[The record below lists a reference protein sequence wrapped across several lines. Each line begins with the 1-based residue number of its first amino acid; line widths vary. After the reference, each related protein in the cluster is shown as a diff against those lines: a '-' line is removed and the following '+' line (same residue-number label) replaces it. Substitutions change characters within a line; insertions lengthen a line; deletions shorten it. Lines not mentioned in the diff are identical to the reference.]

1 MLVEIAIGDAYGAGF
16 EYADPV
22 PGRPNDLSRYWPH
35 PRHGIAPGCYT
46 DDTQMSLAV
55 AETLIEHGAGAS
67 AFQFT
72 EKFVLAFQRDPREGY
87 ASRFWE
93 LLKTVRDATDF
104 AQRIQ
109 PQSEKSGA
117 AMRACPIGLLPDVTS
132 VLAVAGRQARIT
144 HDTEGGVRSAQ
155 AVALMVHCFA
165 YRRAPKAGLGQF
177 LNAHIAGDWTLPHQ
191 GKVGASGMTAA
202 RAAITA
208 LMAESSLT
216 GLLRRCVDYTG
227 DVDTVAAV
235 ALGAASLSSEYVQD
249 LPEHLIAGLEGGAWG
264 LDYLR
269 ALDTK
274 LAATL
279 IQARPSSSPGS

>member
-1 MLVEIAIGDAYGAGF
+1 
-16 EYADPV
+16 
-22 PGRPNDLSRYWPH
+22 
-35 PRHGIAPGCYT
+35 
-46 DDTQMSLAV
+46 MSLAV
-55 AETLIEHGAGAS
+55 AEALIEHGAGAS
-67 AFQFT
+67 AFQFI

-93 LLKTVRDATDF
+93 LLKTVQDAADF

-117 AMRACPIGLLPDVTS
+117 AMRACPIGLLPDVPS
-132 VLAVAGRQARIT
+132 VLAVAERQARIT
-144 HDTEGGVRSAQ
+144 HDTEGGVRAAQ

-165 YRRAPKAGLGQF
+165 YKLAPKAGLGQF
-177 LNAHIAGDWTLPHQ
+177 LDAHIPGDWTQPHS
-191 GKVGASGMTAA
+191 GKVGALGMTAA

-208 LMAESSLT
+208 LVAESSLT

-235 ALGAASLSSEYVQD
+235 ALGAASLCGEYKQD
-249 LPEHLIAGLEGGAWG
+249 LPGHLIAGLEDGAWG
-264 LDYLR
+264 IGYLR
-269 ALDTK
+269 ELDAR

-279 IQARPSSSPGS
+279 MRGQPQ

>member
-16 EYADPV
+16 EYANPAA
-22 PGRPNDLSRYWPH
+22 GRPNDLSRYWPH
-35 PRHGIAPGCYT
+35 PRHGIVPGCYT

-67 AFQFT
+67 AFQFI

-93 LLKTVRDATDF
+93 LLKTVQDAADF
-104 AQRIQ
+104 AERMR
-109 PQSEKSGA
+109 PESEKSGA
-117 AMRACPIGLLPDVTS
+117 AMRACPIGLLPDVAS
-132 VLAVAGRQARIT
+132 VLAVAERQARIT

-165 YRRAPKAGLGQF
+165 YRLAPKAGLGEF
-177 LNAHIAGDWTLPHQ
+177 LDAHIPGDWTQPHS
-191 GKVGASGMTAA
+191 GKVGALGITAA

-235 ALGAASLSSEYVQD
+235 ALGAASLCSEYDQD
-249 LPEHLIAGLEGGAWG
+249 LPGHLIAGLEDGAWG
-264 LDYLR
+264 LAYLR
-269 ALDTK
+269 ELDAR
-274 LAATL
+274 LAAAL
-279 IQARPSSSPGS
+279 MRGQPQ